1 MRSTAEVFRGAT
13 STALFVLFGLGAVLV
28 SPLMLVLRKPTRAQ
42 PVVRALWRPLVWL
55 FAATGLIRI
64 DRGNLA
70 PWRGAV
76 LAANHPSLI
85 DVVLLTVLVPR
96 TLYVAKHALKGNPFL
111 SAIVR
116 ATALPDD
123 ARLADVAAPY
133 LARGWN
139 VLVFPEGTR
148 TPDGSDGTPG
158 PFRRGV
164 AQLAL
169 RTGAPLVAIGI
180 SLSRRI
186 LGKRQMP
193 WDMGRSRVVYRFRA
207 DAPRRVGSLPQ
218 ETRHRAAVRETA
230 DLHRRVRAC
239 LAESVPPPRTGP
251 VPADSAFVP
260 GAAAVVPVFNPEP
273 GLCPLCAELVRRF
286 PLVVVVDD
294 GSVEA
299 TEAFRALPS
308 AVVRLRHDVNRG
320 KGRAIKT
327 ALAWLRTARP
337 DIRLAVFADG
347 DGQHRADDV
356 AAVAAHATATDAV
369 TFGVR
374 DFSAKGVPFR
384 SWWGNR
390 WTSVEVRLLH
400 GLAVADTQTG
410 LRAVPARLFPA
421 LLATSGER
429 FEFEARIFGRL
440 RWLGERLEQ
449 VPVATVYVRGNRAS
463 HFRPLRDTLLTQAA
477 LFS

>member
-1 MRSTAEVFRGAT
+1 MRSTAEVLRGAV

-28 SPLMLVLRKPTRAQ
+28 SPLMLVLREPTCAQ

-55 FAATGLIRI
+55 FAATGLIRV

-96 TLYVAKHALKGNPFL
+96 TLYVAKHALRGNPFL

-148 TPDGSDGTPG
+148 TPDGAGGTPG

-164 AQLAL
+164 AQLVL

-180 SLSRRI
+180 SQSRRI

-207 DAPRRVGSLPQ
+207 DGPRRVGILPQ
-218 ETRHRAAVRETA
+218 ETRHRAAIRVTA
-230 DLHRRVRAC
+230 DLHCRVQAC
-239 LAESVPPPRTGP
+239 LAGSVPTSRTGP
-251 VPADSAFVP
+251 VPAFVP
-260 GAAAVVPVFNPEP
+260 GVAAVVPVFNPEP

-294 GSVEA
+294 GSVDA

-308 AVVRLRHDVNRG
+308 VVVRLRHDVNRG

-327 ALAWLRTARP
+327 ALAWLCAARP
-337 DIRLAVFADG
+337 DIGLAVFADG

-356 AAVAAHATATDAV
+356 AAVVAHALETNAV

-390 WTSVEVRLLH
+390 WTSVEVWLLH
-400 GLAVADTQTG
+400 RLSVADTQTG

-421 LLATSGER
+421 LLTTPGER
-429 FEFEARIFGRL
+429 FEFEARIFGLLRRL
-440 RWLGERLEQ
+440 DERLEQ
-449 VPVATVYVRGNRAS
+449 VPVATVYVRGNRTS

-477 LFS
+477 LFA